1 MSKRMTD
8 TDATMGAARRAMLWI
23 VFLLAAAAAA
33 AIMVMTIVKV
43 IVAAM
48 QGQPPLDLIA
58 LQQIAPGA
66 GSTSSYTSVTMVFGD
81 VSALVVWLACLAVI
95 FQALTQAALAGLIA
109 LLAWRLMHGRPF
121 RDSLYRYTVIGGVAL
136 LIGGVSSQLLVLLTN
151 GIAVAQAYDDGA
163 APGAWPLAGRFD
175 LSFVGIGLLLLLIGA
190 AFRVGAA
197 LQRDTDGLV

>member
-1 MSKRMTD
+1 MSTRTSD
-8 TDATMGAARRAMLWI
+8 TDVTIRATRRATLWI
-23 VFLLAAAAAA
+23 VFLLAGAAAVG
-33 AIMVMTIVKV
+33 IIVITIIRVV
-43 IVAAM
+43 VAAM
-48 QGQPPLDLIA
+48 QRQPPLDLIG

-81 VSALVVWLACLAVI
+81 VSALVVWLACLAVV
-95 FQALTQAALAGLIA
+95 FQALTQAALSGLIA
-109 LLAWRLMHGRPF
+109 LLAWRLVHGRPF
-121 RDSLYRYTVIGGVAL
+121 RDSLYRYTVIGGLVL
-136 LIGGVSSQLLVLLTN
+136 LIGGVFTQLLVLLTN

-175 LSFVGIGLLLLLIGA
+175 LSFVGIGVLLLLIGA